1 MPKKRADV
9 IADTLEERV
18 FTGGYADGERLDE
31 VTLAREFGVSR
42 TPIREALQ
50 RLVSAQLAEQLP
62 RRGVFVR
69 QPGPKLLEEMF
80 EAMAELEAAC
90 GRLATKRLS
99 EATLAA
105 IEEANAGCMDAIEAD
120 NAQAYSAA
128 NETFHCL
135 IYAASGNAF
144 LAGEAERLYRRLK
157 PFRRVQLRLTGR
169 MSQSMAE
176 HSEII
181 TRLRDGDETGV
192 AEALRRHVGP
202 QGERFYPQVA
212 QLAAAE

>member
-1 MPKKRADV
+1 MPRKRADI

-18 FTGGYADGERLDE
+18 FTGDYADGERLDE

-50 RLVSAQLAEQLP
+50 RLVAAHLAEQLP

-80 EAMAELEAAC
+80 EAMAEFEAAC
-90 GRLATKRLS
+90 GRLAARRLS
-99 EATLAA
+99 EDSLAA
-105 IEEANAGCMDAIEAD
+105 LEAANAGCMEAIEAD
-120 NAQAYSAA
+120 DAQAYSAA

-135 IYAASGNAF
+135 IYTTSGNAF

-157 PFRRVQLRLTGR
+157 PFRRVQLRLRGR

-181 TRLRDGDETGV
+181 TRLRDGDEAGV